1 MRRTKLIILALARDG
16 LGRLLGQKDRV
27 DIGQYTAGRDGN
39 PAEELVQLLVVL
51 DGEGD
56 VTGHDAST
64 LVIAGGIA
72 GELEDFG
79 AEVLED
85 CG

>member
-1 MRRTKLIILALARDG
+1 M
-16 LGRLLGQKDRV
+16 
-27 DIGQYTAGRDGN
+27 DIWQHTTGSDGN
-39 PAEELVQLLVVL
+39 AAEELVQLLVVL

-56 VTGHDAST
+56 MTGHDAST